1 MNNITNKMP
10 PPTKARALDNF
21 EVLTEMT
28 RDIGAN
34 GALGRAYLHW
44 GHLLKER
51 GQVDRAGQCY
61 IEAAKFFEQCEADGY
76 LKQANEAMGS
86 VL

>member
-1 MNNITNKMP
+1 MGPITVVKNLRAIFNALP
-10 PPTKARALDNF
+10 FTGVRALDNF

-61 IEAAKFFEQCEADGY
+61 IC
-76 LKQANEAMGS
+76 L
-86 VL
+86 L